1 MSTSPDQPGYN
12 SGRTM
17 FIIITGIVS
26 VMVVLALALTWVD
39 SKMLNEIND
48 YKAAGLTDLPS
59 NNANPEELLEF
70 ANEVGIECVSI
81 ESLFSGNGACGD
93 VLEVARTVN
102 DYKSEH
108 SIIWAFIVISGIT
121 LVVTFT
127 MFIHNASSN
136 LEHLRIAGQ
145 KFTPG
150 WSVGWFFVPFMNL
163 YKPTRVVR
171 ELSTASGSTDT
182 RNPRAWQNA
191 ESQEGMFISSWWTL
205 VIFAILFG
213 PRGISLFVGRENI
226 EDWAAAGR
234 LLVWSDLFQVLPLV
248 LTVIVVFR
256 LQRAQE
262 IRHQLMLAR
271 RSRAARIS

>member
-1 MSTSPDQPGYN
+1 MSTSFNQSGYN

-26 VMVVLALALTWVD
+26 VMVVLAFALAWID

-70 ANEVGIECVSI
+70 ANKVGIECVSI
-81 ESLFSGNGACGD
+81 EGLFSGTGACGD

-108 SIIWAFIVISGIT
+108 SIIWALIVISGIA
-121 LVVTFT
+121 LVVTFAI
-127 MFIHNASSN
+127 FIHHASSN
-136 LEHLRIAGQ
+136 LQHLRIAGQ

-150 WSVGWFFVPFMNL
+150 WSVGWFFVPFMNF
-163 YKPTRVVR
+163 YKPTRIVR

-182 RNPRAWQNA
+182 KNPRAWQNA
-191 ESQEGMFISSWWTL
+191 ESQEGKFISSWWTL
-205 VIFAILFG
+205 VILAILFG

-226 EDWAAAGR
+226 DDWAAAGR

-271 RSRAARIS
+271 

>member
-1 MSTSPDQPGYN
+1 MSTSFDQPGYN

-17 FIIITGIVS
+17 FIIIAGIVS

-70 ANEVGIECVSI
+70 ANKVGIECVSI
-81 ESLFSGNGACGD
+81 EGLFSGTGACRD
-93 VLEVARTVN
+93 VLEVARTIN

-108 SIIWAFIVISGIT
+108 SIIWALIVISGIA
-121 LVVTFT
+121 LIVTFA
-127 MFIHNASSN
+127 MFIHHASSN
-136 LEHLRIAGQ
+136 LQHLRIAGQ

-150 WSVGWFFVPFMNL
+150 WSVAWFFVPFMNL
-163 YKPTRVVR
+163 YKPTRIVR

-182 RNPRAWQNA
+182 KNPRAWQNA
-191 ESQEGMFISSWWTL
+191 ETQEGMFISSWWTL
-205 VIFAILFG
+205 VIFAFLFG
-213 PRGISLFVGRENI
+213 PRGISFFVGRENI
-226 EDWAAAGR
+226 DDWAAAGR

-248 LTVIVVFR
+248 LTVIVVYR

-262 IRHQLMLAR
+262 IRHQLMIAQRSQSAR
-271 RSRAARIS
+271 TL

>member
-1 MSTSPDQPGYN
+1 
-12 SGRTM
+12 M
-17 FIIITGIVS
+17 FIIITAIVS

-39 SKMLNEIND
+39 SKMLNQIND

-59 NNANPEELLEF
+59 NNANPEELLGF

-182 RNPRAWQNA
+182 RNPRAWQNV

>member
-1 MSTSPDQPGYN
+1 
-12 SGRTM
+12 M

>member
-1 MSTSPDQPGYN
+1 
-12 SGRTM
+12 M
-17 FIIITGIVS
+17 FIIITAIVS

-39 SKMLNEIND
+39 SKMLNQIND

-59 NNANPEELLEF
+59 NNANPEELLGF

-182 RNPRAWQNA
+182 LNPRAWQNA

-205 VIFAILFG
+205 VIFAE
-213 PRGISLFVGRENI
+213 R
-226 EDWAAAGR
+226 
-234 LLVWSDLFQVLPLV
+234 DLP
-248 LTVIVVFR
+248 FR
-256 LQRAQE
+256 RT
-262 IRHQLMLAR
+262 
-271 RSRAARIS
+271 

>member
-1 MSTSPDQPGYN
+1 MSTSLDQLGYN
-12 SGRTM
+12 SGRMM

-26 VMVVLALALTWVD
+26 VMVVLALALAWVD

-81 ESLFSGNGACGD
+81 EGLFSGTGACGD
-93 VLEVARTVN
+93 VLEVAKTVN
-102 DYKSEH
+102 DYKSQH
-108 SIIWAFIVISGIT
+108 SVIWAFIVIFGIA

-127 MFIHNASSN
+127 MFIHHASSN
-136 LEHLRIAGQ
+136 LQHLRIVGQ

-163 YKPTRVVR
+163 YKPTRIVR

-182 RNPRAWQNA
+182 KNPRAWQNA
-191 ESQEGMFISSWWTL
+191 KSQEGMFISSWWTL

-213 PRGISLFVGRENI
+213 PRGISLFVGRANI

-262 IRHQLMLAR
+262 IRHQLILTR
-271 RSRAARIS
+271 RSRAASTS